1 MSTQTSR
8 HAPNSSAAS
17 HTAPRKNTSG
27 GSRNSARS
35 SGNNKIAISEL
46 PALGV
51 VTELGRQQLAIAHE
65 SSSALYRGGEA
76 LRRVQQEI
84 AHEAS
89 VRHAEAAQKLASPCQ
104 PTDLLMVQTEL
115 VRANVQSL
123 THYWQELSMVA
134 LQMHREMMLSTTH
147 MLENESGGG
156 IKSALEAFQATVPPM
171 PTSFFIPGLNE
182 INEQRHHH

>member
-8 HAPNSSAAS
+8 HAPNSPASPHATSRKDASASSKNAS
-17 HTAPRKNTSG
+17 KPVVDKTSG
-27 GSRNSARS
+27 N
-35 SGNNKIAISEL
+35 EL
-46 PALGV
+46 RVLNL
-51 VTELGRQQLAIAHE
+51 VTEMGRQQLAVAHE
-65 SSSALYRGGEA
+65 SSSALYRGSEA

-89 VRHAEAAQKLASPCQ
+89 VRHTEAAQKLAGPCQ
-104 PTDLLMVQTEL
+104 PADLLAVQTEL

-156 IKSALEAFQATVPPM
+156 IKSALEAFQATIPPM

-182 INEQRHHH
+182 VNEQLHHH